1 MLEPARFTL
10 DKPEFSARVQNLFN
24 LMNVADFQK
33 KFFANPALVATREL
47 GVSVP
52 NTAQVSS
59 VNRMIFSLLSDP
71 KFNEWS
77 KTFQSGI
84 EKEFPGLNQ
93 AKNLSDVISIAKL
106 KANQDKFKT
115 EFTQSII
122 QHLSP
127 DSYRQI
133 VAAGLV
139 KPGLLN
145 SEGDVAIV
153 LLTFV
158 AVIVIVVI
166 AAGVGRPTEMLS
178 RINVSLVVNQLSK
191 EIQSIAVK
199 GRQ

>member
-1 MLEPARFTL
+1 MSDTARFTL

-33 KFFANPALVATREL
+33 KFFANPALVATQEL
-47 GVSVP
+47 GVAVP
-52 NTAQVSS
+52 TSAQVSS
-59 VNRMIFSLLSDP
+59 VNRMIFTLLSDP

-77 KTFQSGI
+77 KAFQSGI

-93 AKNLSDVISIAKL
+93 AKSLTDVISIAKL
-106 KANQDKFKT
+106 KTNQDKFKVD
-115 EFTQSII
+115 FTNSII

-133 VAAGLV
+133 VAGGIV
-139 KPGLLN
+139 KPGLIN

-166 AAGVGRPTEMLS
+166 AAGVARPTEMLS

-191 EIQSIAVK
+191 EVQTIAIK